1 MFRNVIVGV
10 DGRQG
15 GQDALALAKHLS
27 DTDGSLTA
35 ARVLI
40 RDRLTGRG
48 GRPELEA
55 AERARTHALQDA
67 ARDEPRSD
75 SELRTV
81 FAPSVGRGLHELA
94 DAQRADL
101 LVVGSCHR
109 GLVGRVM
116 VGDDTSDALNGA
128 PCALAIAP
136 VGYAERP
143 ARWAEIGVAYN
154 GSSESE
160 DALAAARSLVAAH
173 GAKLSAF
180 EAVSVPAYL
189 SIPGAGAAGEAL
201 PGLVRQARERIEA
214 LGGVQPHAAYGVAAE
229 ELAMYSASL
238 DLLVVGSRAY
248 GPVGRFMHGSTSR
261 QLARTA
267 RCPVLVLTRAA
278 RVMLSL
284 DQNHAPEASAVGS
297 AGAA

>member
-1 MFRNVIVGV
+1 LFRNVIVGV
-10 DGRQG
+10 NGHQG
-15 GQDALALAKHLS
+15 GQDALALAKHLM
-27 DTDGSLTA
+27 DIDGSLTA

-40 RDRLTGRG
+40 RDGLTGRG
-48 GRPELEA
+48 PSAEVEA

-94 DAQRADL
+94 DAERADL
-101 LVVGSCHR
+101 LVVGSCRR

-116 VGDDTSDALNGA
+116 IGDDTSDALNGA

-136 VGYAERP
+136 FGYAERP
-143 ARWAEIGVAYN
+143 ATWGEIGVAYN
-154 GSSESE
+154 GSTESQ
-160 DALAAARSLVAAH
+160 DALAAARSLAAEH
-173 GAKLSAF
+173 RAKLSAF
-180 EAVSVPAYL
+180 DAVSVPAYL
-189 SIPGAGAAGEAL
+189 SIPGAGTAGEAL

-248 GPVGRFMHGSTSR
+248 GPVGRLMHGSTSR

-267 RCPVLVLTRAA
+267 RCPLLVLTRGA
-278 RVMLSL
+278 RVMLAL
-284 DQNHAPEASAVGS
+284 DQNHARAASTVG
-297 AGAA
+297 

>member
-10 DGRQG
+10 NGHQG
-15 GQDALALAKHLS
+15 GEDALALAKHLV
-27 DTDGSLTA
+27 DVDGSLTA

-40 RDRLTGRG
+40 RDGLIGRG
-48 GRPELEA
+48 ASAEPEA
-55 AERARTHALQDA
+55 ADRARTHALQDA

-94 DAQRADL
+94 DAERAGL
-101 LVVGSCHR
+101 LVVGSCRR

-116 VGDDTSDALNGA
+116 IADDTSDALNGA
-128 PCALAIAP
+128 PCAVAIAP
-136 VGYAERP
+136 FGYAERP
-143 ARWAEIGVAYN
+143 AAWAEIGVAYN
-154 GSSESE
+154 GSPESE
-160 DALAAARSLVAAH
+160 DALAAARSLAAEH

-180 EAVSVPAYL
+180 QAVSVPAYL
-189 SIPGAGAAGEAL
+189 SIPGAGTAGETL
-201 PGLVRQARERIEA
+201 PELVRQARERIEA

-267 RCPVLVLTRAA
+267 RCPVLVLTRGA
-278 RVMLSL
+278 RMRPPL
-284 DQNHAPEASAVGS
+284 DQNHAPAASTVG
-297 AGAA
+297 

>member
-15 GQDALALAKHLS
+15 GQDALALAKHLL

-35 ARVLI
+35 ARVLV
-40 RDRLTGRG
+40 RDRLIGREANA
-48 GRPELEA
+48 ELEA
-55 AERARTHALQDA
+55 VEGARTRALQDA
-67 ARDEPRSD
+67 TRDEPRSD

-94 DAQRADL
+94 DAERADL
-101 LVVGSCHR
+101 LVVGSCRR

-116 VGDDTSDALNGA
+116 IGDDTSDALNGA

-136 VGYAERP
+136 FGYAERP
-143 ARWAEIGVAYN
+143 AAWGEIGVGYN
-154 GSSESE
+154 GSSESK
-160 DALAAARSLVAAH
+160 DALAAARSMAAEY

-189 SIPGAGAAGEAL
+189 SVPGAGGETLPAL
-201 PGLVRQARERIEA
+201 VAQACERIEA
-214 LGGVQPHAAYGVAAE
+214 LGGVESHAAYGVAAE

-248 GPVGRFMHGSTSR
+248 GPVGRLMHGSTSR
-261 QLARTA
+261 QLARAA
-267 RCPVLVLTRAA
+267 RCPILVLTRGA
-278 RVMLSL
+278 RVMLAL
-284 DQNHAPEASAVGS
+284 DQNHAQATSTVG
-297 AGAA
+297 

>member
-15 GQDALALAKHLS
+15 GQDALALAKHVL
-27 DTDGSLTA
+27 DADGSLTA
-35 ARVLI
+35 ARVLV
-40 RDRLTGRG
+40 RDGLIG
-48 GRPELEA
+48 GTATAEHEA

-67 ARDEPRSD
+67 ARDEPRTD

-94 DAQRADL
+94 DAERADL
-101 LVVGSCHR
+101 LVVGSSHR

-116 VGDDTSDALNGA
+116 IGDDTSDALNGA

-136 VGYAERP
+136 FGYAERP
-143 ARWAEIGVAYN
+143 AAWGEIGVGYN
-154 GSSESE
+154 GSPESE
-160 DALAAARSLVAAH
+160 DALAAARSLAAEH
-173 GAKLSAF
+173 RAKLSAF

-189 SIPGAGAAGEAL
+189 SIPGAVTAGTAL
-201 PGLVRQARERIEA
+201 PALVTEARERIEA

-229 ELAMYSASL
+229 ELAIYSASL

-248 GPVGRFMHGSTSR
+248 GPVGRLVHGSTSR
-261 QLARTA
+261 QLARSA
-267 RCPVLVLTRAA
+267 RCPVLVLTRGA
-278 RVMLSL
+278 RVMLELGQSP
-284 DQNHAPEASAVGS
+284 ARTTSTVG
-297 AGAA
+297 